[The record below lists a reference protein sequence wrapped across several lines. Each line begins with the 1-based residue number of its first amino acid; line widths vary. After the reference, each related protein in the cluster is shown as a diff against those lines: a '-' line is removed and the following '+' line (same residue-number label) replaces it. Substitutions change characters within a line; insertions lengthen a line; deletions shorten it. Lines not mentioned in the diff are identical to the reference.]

1 MYTFPKNTNQ
11 LNALITD
18 AISSA
23 KTMRDKVQIASVAIL
38 WHAEKHGDYSK
49 ANDLIF
55 GLGQGVKRDS
65 LVAWFVKYGGLV
77 VCQDDPN
84 TNGFIS
90 WKGAEYIRDA
100 FDAAKI
106 NMWYDVK
113 KDKPFVPYSLEDE
126 LKKVLSKHSRE
137 LKKAQDYDEEKKALV
152 NTNVSDDTIKLLLT
166 LVDLEMPTVEDEL
179 SLYMKEAS

>member
-49 ANDLIF
+49 ANKLVNEF
-55 GLGQGVKRDS
+55 VQNLGQGVKRDS
-65 LVAWFVKYGGLV
+65 LVTWFVKYGGLV

-100 FDAAKI
+100 FDAAKT
-106 NMWYDVK
+106 NMWYDAK
-113 KDKPFVPYSLEDE
+113 GKDKPFVPYSLEDE

-166 LVDLEMPTVEDEL
+166 LVDLEMPTVEL
-179 SLYMKEAS
+179 SLIHI